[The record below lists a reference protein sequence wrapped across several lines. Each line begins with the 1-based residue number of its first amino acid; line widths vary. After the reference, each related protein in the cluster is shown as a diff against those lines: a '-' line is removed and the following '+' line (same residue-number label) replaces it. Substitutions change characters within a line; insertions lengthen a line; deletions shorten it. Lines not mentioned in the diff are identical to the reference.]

1 VTRKSVSSSDGDS
14 KTSYT
19 AESSDGEKVEY
30 SDTSSQSFA
39 GTTGTEGWWSRIW
52 TW

>member
-1 VTRKSVSSSDGDS
+1 VTRKSVTSSDGDS
-14 KTSYT
+14 KTSYV
-19 AESSDGEKVEY
+19 AQSSDGEKAEY

-39 GTTGTEGWWSRIW
+39 GTSGTEGWWSRLW